1 MSRYRDQL
9 REGRKWALVEAG
21 YSEDLT
27 PELKQ
32 IALEKADEL
41 FDEFK
46 QELIDIESE
55 EEEDYCSQDI
65 KFRRSTGD
73 RKDRSKA
80 NKVVRKSHRNIA

>member
-27 PELKQ
+27 SELKA
-32 IALEKADEL
+32 IALEKADVL

-46 QELIDIESE
+46 KELEEIEQE
-55 EEEDYCSQDI
+55 EEQNYDKY
-65 KFRRSTGD
+65 D
-73 RKDRSKA
+73 RKYR
-80 NKVVRKSHRNIA
+80 RNMDDAA